1 MFSHSTLF
9 RFLSFVRV
17 SMEAVIPIN
26 QIKNRI
32 EASDRVVKKITLF
45 LAFLQF
51 ATFTVKV
58 TYVSSV

>member
-17 SMEAVIPIN
+17 SMKAVIPRN

-32 EASDRVVKKITLF
+32 EASDRGVKKITLF
-45 LAFLQF
+45 QAFLQF
-51 ATFTVKV
+51 ATFTMKV